1 MLLTAP
7 PPLKSVI
14 SCRVMKAWQQQ
25 RPRCE
30 EEIVVT
36 AKGEVKQPEKKFLR
50 EENRCQPGGSSEE
63 AERNQDEQGQA
74 KHDEDRGSAERTE
87 GYFTSK

>member
-1 MLLTAP
+1 M
-7 PPLKSVI
+7 
-14 SCRVMKAWQQQ
+14 
-25 RPRCE
+25 
-30 EEIVVT
+30 
-36 AKGEVKQPEKKFLR
+36 KQPEKKFLR